1 MLIIFLIRA
10 KRFYGIQDKTKV
22 IDRLLS
28 PSNNQGHYPD
38 EIKVAANED
47 DTGFI

>member
-1 MLIIFLIRA
+1 MLIMFLIRK
-10 KRFYGIQDKTKV
+10 KRFYSIQDKTKV
-22 IDRLLS
+22 VDRLPS
-28 PSNNQGHYPD
+28 PSNNQGHYPC